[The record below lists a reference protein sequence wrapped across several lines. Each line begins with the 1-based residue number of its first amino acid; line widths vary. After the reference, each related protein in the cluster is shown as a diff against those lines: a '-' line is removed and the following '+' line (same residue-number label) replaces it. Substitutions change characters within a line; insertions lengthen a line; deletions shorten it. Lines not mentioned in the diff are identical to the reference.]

1 MTSSRAAGVFN
12 SLYFPFGFMK
22 TTQCFYTFP
31 GWEFG
36 GCPEENGGRMDDGD
50 RKCLC
55 TCTDFVVL
63 TTWLLILQ
71 INERNSGWD
80 DLIFIPPGKSLNQH
94 INEVSA

>member
-36 GCPEENGGRMDDGD
+36 GCPEENGGRMEIEIAYA
-50 RKCLC
+50 L
-55 TCTDFVVL
+55 VL
-63 TTWLLILQ
+63 TLLFLP
-71 INERNSGWD
+71 SG
-80 DLIFIPPGKSLNQH
+80 F
-94 INEVSA
+94 